1 MRGNNNDSKLLFL
14 WPPAHSLAASPGAAP
29 SPQPRQQPW
38 RLSCLDAWTGWLLAG
53 DSASAPGAVR
63 GVSLCAQGHM
73 EASAVALPLGILR
86 ASGSASEYGDDS
98 NGAQTGSFFF
108 KSTHLLT

>member
-1 MRGNNNDSKLLFL
+1 MRGNNNDSKLLFH

-73 EASAVALPLGILR
+73 EASAVTLPRWASFEPQVPHLSMGMIAMALKQARFSLNQLI
-86 ASGSASEYGDDS
+86 
-98 NGAQTGSFFF
+98 F
-108 KSTHLLT
+108 